1 MHDCTYLRF
10 HILEDASY
18 AVVRSYR
25 MSFHVLGGLYLS
37 EALKELVLLLLFNKE
52 MISLTQSLE
61 MFAGYIKNLL
71 S

>member
-10 HILEDASY
+10 QILEDAYY

-37 EALKELVLLLLFNKE
+37 EALNELVLLLLANMG

-61 MFAGYIKNLL
+61 MFAGYIKKLL